1 MEVECQCKED
11 LEVRRWEV
19 IIHKWLVVLN
29 KYRLFQVG
37 ILIDKC
43 MVCSSLHLRCE
54 GRMALLSIQMLLL
67 TIRLITWVAT
77 ATTIEV
83 VDAEEEVLLEALAE
97 DLVDENRVVALEV
110 VEDTRTGMLTPETRV
125 CKTVADVILLKTP
138 QVKTLLQR
146 TRSNSL
152 RARKNH
158 LLLSRLILSQDRIV
172 EIQ

>member
-1 MEVECQCKED
+1 
-11 LEVRRWEV
+11 
-19 IIHKWLVVLN
+19 
-29 KYRLFQVG
+29 
-37 ILIDKC
+37 
-43 MVCSSLHLRCE
+43 
-54 GRMALLSIQMLLL
+54 MLLL